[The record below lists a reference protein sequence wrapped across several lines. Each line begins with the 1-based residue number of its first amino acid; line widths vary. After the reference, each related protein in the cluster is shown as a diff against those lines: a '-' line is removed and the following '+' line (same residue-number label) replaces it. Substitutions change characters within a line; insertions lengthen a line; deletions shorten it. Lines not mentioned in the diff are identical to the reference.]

1 LRAGLATDMVLLEGT
16 VPKVITDYKRQ
27 ERWQRG
33 DWQDLPW
40 LFKKIPGIEGG
51 CMFEEKNVVAAH
63 NRWKIFDKIR
73 RTVRPQCM
81 VALLALGLLVP
92 GIPAVLWAGMVV
104 FLLIFTRLPLTLNLR
119 FWLRSLPKIV
129 FFAFYDLCMLPYIAY
144 QNMRALKII
153 FAEGLIFNP
162 HLKWI
167 SAAQSMRFTDT
178 NELKAAVWWARKVFI
193 AMGILAAAVAWLN
206 PPALAVTAGL
216 CIVWAI
222 APLLI
227 FRLSGPEFPAWLTM
241 YSRLWYFFWMIAP
254 GWSEKK
260 LSAPAGVKGL
270 DQEQAE
276 YLRVV
281 AQDTWNWFAEY
292 VTEEEN
298 WLPPDNTA
306 HRASG
311 IEVAHYTSPT
321 NIGLYLVSVVSAWD
335 LGFISR
341 EEAVNRVRQTLN
353 IVERLEKWNG
363 HILNYYN
370 TQTLLATRR
379 YISLVDSGNFAA
391 CLLVIA
397 RAFPQED
404 VGELAQ
410 RLFDKMSFTPLYD
423 FNRGLF
429 YTGYDQEV
437 KHATSAYDES
447 RCPMTEIEEET
458 AKMFNISYYDMLI
471 SEARIASFVS
481 VAKGDVD
488 DYHWFNLERQFLR
501 GRAGTIAASWGGT
514 AFEYLMPPLFLKERE
529 LSPFW
534 LGRNNERAVK
544 AQIRYGRKSGMA
556 CWGASECGFV
566 DRDPQAPYS
575 YHAWGTPG
583 IGIKYA
589 RKEEQPRP
597 IVAPY
602 AAIMGIEYAPA
613 ETFGNLKRFEQAG
626 ARGRT
631 GFFESLNLE
640 IGGVTQEHMSHHH
653 GMSLI
658 ALNNFL
664 NSGAVRERFHSHPLV
679 RNAELLLKEY
689 APSSERFDPA
699 SIRTKNLFSV
709 TDTPGVN
716 MLGNAEYAV
725 LIDSFGNSA
734 SKIGLCRCLVNDLYV
749 RRWRGDIRRPS
760 GQYFYLR
767 DRDTG
772 SVWSIAFEPSR
783 APPVMYEAEHAA
795 YFTRFMNIHE
805 DIRAVGKVF
814 VPPTGMLEVWQVT
827 VTNETARDRKLSLT
841 SYLEWAL
848 HNSRLDRDHP
858 VFNRLFV
865 HTEHKEYAPDLHAIV
880 AFHRKSGMFGFHS
893 VNSEINSFETSR
905 RQFIGVEHDQDMPFG
920 ISGKL
925 SNTTGYT
932 LDPAASL
939 RVDIDL
945 QPYESKTF
953 LFLTGA
959 GNSEDEVRQLAR
971 DHSSWSKISR
981 LLRMSALSM
990 EKKAYNRGLSSED
1003 ARNLAA
1009 IVSLLCYPQPEYL
1022 GSARARME
1030 NTQGQ
1035 QGLWQYGVSGDFPL
1049 LLFKI
1054 KSRAGLDHVL
1064 TLSRIHSLMTESS
1077 FMAEFV
1083 VLNCCDDP
1091 SEKAQI
1097 ETCLERI
1104 KEPGLFA
1111 FDPERMPDQD
1121 QALFESWADLVLDT
1135 DLTALKDCARQRRDG
1150 GRTFGHF
1157 SDDGKEFIITDILT
1171 PRPWSH
1177 ILSNP
1182 EYGALVT
1189 CHGPAYAWFINS
1201 QQNRTTP
1208 YVPDAVVDQWPRA
1221 LFIKDAST
1229 GSVFSPFFHPLKTEG
1244 TYTVRYGMG
1253 YAVFTHERESI
1264 FIEATVFVPAD
1275 EPVEVWLVRIRNNTA
1290 IDKKFSITV
1299 YNELALADH
1308 SDKTRFRIMAEYDAE
1323 SDGLLFRNPAATV
1336 PQAVAFGTVSGRM
1349 HSFDT
1354 DRRSFIG
1361 GNRALCNSQALEA
1374 DRLACSTGIDLEA
1387 IAAMRSDVLIA
1398 AGHEE
1403 SVVFVLGQAQGK
1415 DDACRIMQKYKDP
1428 VYAREALEKT
1438 RAWWLALLGEFIV
1451 STQDRTFDAMVNYWL
1466 RYQAIAAHLFARTG
1480 YYQSG
1485 GAIGFRDQLQTSL
1498 VGLYTDPALTR
1509 RQIILHAAHQFEEGD
1524 VQHWW
1529 HPQTNL
1535 GSRTTISDNLLWLAY
1550 ALSIYVRATGDEQI
1564 LDVTVPYL
1572 SGPLL
1577 EANSCGC
1584 MFVPRIS
1591 EKKDTVYAHALRAIE
1606 YALARFGAHGL
1617 PLMGSGDRN
1626 DGMSGIGPMGKG
1638 ESVWLAFF
1646 LY

>member
-1 LRAGLATDMVLLEGT
+1 ISIPPQAFHPKVIADFFHINLVLLLASQAQDPQAIMTGFYRNAQDELVGLTQALQETSTELNATYEKLLLGILLERLGAVIWGSPHVGGTQFVKQGFRLKDIAVKDGVPYVLLEDLLKKVIFPSASLVRINAEHVPNTRTGLIKIEAIFENIAGNYRVVTLQRKGSADLWIASAEIRQMTVLKDPLELRKRKVLEQLRPGWIVEIPKAQEKDPGSADGGENAVEAQDRDFLANKAEFLLKATVRLNSVYDELKTYKRDVPDPGTSVIWLLTNREFFIEQTEKLSQELELVRKRAVYADARRVYALARDFIRRQGFSAFTLTALTDSWPTQEGADELSLPELETVPTMLRLAALEMFMEYCDTRKLIAMASQDADRIFMHTVDGMKYIAKADFGAFIRNVSVIDRVLQKDMTYGRMDSRTQATYRAAVHKLAQRSRMAESAVARAAMQMAGSYRVQAPAGAKHPYYYDLRPTHCGYYLVSDGRDAFEESLGIVPGRIDTLRRWMRARRPALYLASMFGVTVIGTFVFTAYLALLGVSLIWTVAATIFWFAVFQDLAMYIVNTAIGKRLGVEPLLRMDFWEGVPDQSKAGIVFNVLLASETSLSDIEANLQRTLRNNEDKNTRIIILADLPEAKTDLLSSADEKAIASAQRFVEGLNEKYARSAGFAPYYLFLRNRVWNERHQAWMGWERKRGAVVELNRWLLAPDEPHNFRVITGDTEALRGTKYVLTLDEDTEVPHGMARRFVEIMAHPLNRPVIDPEENKVVRGYGIIYPWIGLIPAFHDSESVRTLYRQVQLWERGQRDVAIYSYAFPDVQQAIFDEGTFTGKGMFDVAAFQFVTDNRFPPNRLLSHDQIEGFYLRAGLATDMVLLEGT

-51 CMFEEKNVVAAH
+51 RMFEEKNVVAAH

-544 AQIRYGRKSGMA
+544 AQISYGRKSGMA

-602 AAIMGIEYAPA
+602 AAMMGIEYAPA
-613 ETFGNLKRFEQAG
+613 ETVANLKRFEQAG

-664 NSGAVRERFHSHPLV
+664 NAGAVRERFHSHPLV

-689 APSSERFDPA
+689 APSTERFDPA
-699 SIRTKNLFSV
+699 
-709 TDTPGVN
+709 
-716 MLGNAEYAV
+716 
-725 LIDSFGNSA
+725 
-734 SKIGLCRCLVNDLYV
+734 
-749 RRWRGDIRRPS
+749 
-760 GQYFYLR
+760 
-767 DRDTG
+767 
-772 SVWSIAFEPSR
+772 
-783 APPVMYEAEHAA
+783 
-795 YFTRFMNIHE
+795 
-805 DIRAVGKVF
+805 
-814 VPPTGMLEVWQVT
+814 
-827 VTNETARDRKLSLT
+827 
-841 SYLEWAL
+841 
-848 HNSRLDRDHP
+848 
-858 VFNRLFV
+858 
-865 HTEHKEYAPDLHAIV
+865 
-880 AFHRKSGMFGFHS
+880 
-893 VNSEINSFETSR
+893 
-905 RQFIGVEHDQDMPFG
+905 
-920 ISGKL
+920 
-925 SNTTGYT
+925 
-932 LDPAASL
+932 
-939 RVDIDL
+939 
-945 QPYESKTF
+945 
-953 LFLTGA
+953 
-959 GNSEDEVRQLAR
+959 
-971 DHSSWSKISR
+971 
-981 LLRMSALSM
+981 
-990 EKKAYNRGLSSED
+990 
-1003 ARNLAA
+1003 
-1009 IVSLLCYPQPEYL
+1009 
-1022 GSARARME
+1022 
-1030 NTQGQ
+1030 
-1035 QGLWQYGVSGDFPL
+1035 
-1049 LLFKI
+1049 
-1054 KSRAGLDHVL
+1054 
-1064 TLSRIHSLMTESS
+1064 
-1077 FMAEFV
+1077 
-1083 VLNCCDDP
+1083 
-1091 SEKAQI
+1091 
-1097 ETCLERI
+1097 
-1104 KEPGLFA
+1104 
-1111 FDPERMPDQD
+1111 
-1121 QALFESWADLVLDT
+1121 
-1135 DLTALKDCARQRRDG
+1135 
-1150 GRTFGHF
+1150 
-1157 SDDGKEFIITDILT
+1157 
-1171 PRPWSH
+1171 
-1177 ILSNP
+1177 
-1182 EYGALVT
+1182 
-1189 CHGPAYAWFINS
+1189 
-1201 QQNRTTP
+1201 
-1208 YVPDAVVDQWPRA
+1208 
-1221 LFIKDAST
+1221 
-1229 GSVFSPFFHPLKTEG
+1229 
-1244 TYTVRYGMG
+1244 
-1253 YAVFTHERESI
+1253 
-1264 FIEATVFVPAD
+1264 
-1275 EPVEVWLVRIRNNTA
+1275 
-1290 IDKKFSITV
+1290 
-1299 YNELALADH
+1299 
-1308 SDKTRFRIMAEYDAE
+1308 
-1323 SDGLLFRNPAATV
+1323 
-1336 PQAVAFGTVSGRM
+1336 
-1349 HSFDT
+1349 
-1354 DRRSFIG
+1354 
-1361 GNRALCNSQALEA
+1361 
-1374 DRLACSTGIDLEA
+1374 
-1387 IAAMRSDVLIA
+1387 
-1398 AGHEE
+1398 
-1403 SVVFVLGQAQGK
+1403 
-1415 DDACRIMQKYKDP
+1415 
-1428 VYAREALEKT
+1428 
-1438 RAWWLALLGEFIV
+1438 
-1451 STQDRTFDAMVNYWL
+1451 
-1466 RYQAIAAHLFARTG
+1466 
-1480 YYQSG
+1480 
-1485 GAIGFRDQLQTSL
+1485 
-1498 VGLYTDPALTR
+1498 
-1509 RQIILHAAHQFEEGD
+1509 
-1524 VQHWW
+1524 
-1529 HPQTNL
+1529 
-1535 GSRTTISDNLLWLAY
+1535 
-1550 ALSIYVRATGDEQI
+1550 
-1564 LDVTVPYL
+1564 
-1572 SGPLL
+1572 
-1577 EANSCGC
+1577 
-1584 MFVPRIS
+1584 
-1591 EKKDTVYAHALRAIE
+1591 
-1606 YALARFGAHGL
+1606 
-1617 PLMGSGDRN
+1617 
-1626 DGMSGIGPMGKG
+1626 
-1638 ESVWLAFF
+1638 
-1646 LY
+1646 